1 MPAAVR
7 PRPRCS
13 QADVPTASPRTEPVP
28 SANTLR
34 KAVLLAV
41 IGQFSRLR
49 SRCRN
54 RRRSPRA
61 GPPRPSRTPPT
72 PSAPSTSGDDGTTQP
87 CAPSPPCVRR
97 RQQRCRLCPA
107 VVRLVERL
115 RRHGYVMRRVETLLG
130 SLDVQRLRLR
140 CLACGEERYPLDE
153 ALGLTLRLASAVGVR
168 ERALWAAVELSYEKT
183 EDSLHKFTGLAVSR
197 GLIHRWAEEEGARL
211 LAQDEAARTAAFA
224 PGATPSVPTAR
235 RPVVYVQ
242 VDETGVHERGQRASM
257 ECKVGVI
264 FSEHVEI
271 SKGRIALL
279 DNRDWDAYWGQR
291 RQELARIAA

>member
-1 MPAAVR
+1 
-7 PRPRCS
+7 
-13 QADVPTASPRTEPVP
+13 
-28 SANTLR
+28 
-34 KAVLLAV
+34 
-41 IGQFSRLR
+41 
-49 SRCRN
+49 
-54 RRRSPRA
+54 
-61 GPPRPSRTPPT
+61 
-72 PSAPSTSGDDGTTQP
+72 
-87 CAPSPPCVRR
+87 
-97 RQQRCRLCPA
+97 
-107 VVRLVERL
+107 
-115 RRHGYVMRRVETLLG
+115 MRRVETLLG